1 MDGHGFHFYMLG
13 ILKLAM
19 NKMKYV
25 LLDEEGQPIRY
36 FDYPAEG
43 AVEVVEPKLT
53 FDEMMD
59 KFGEAL
65 L

>member
-1 MDGHGFHFYMLG
+1 MQ
-13 ILKLAM
+13 KTT
-19 NKMKYV
+19 KMKYV
-25 LLDEEGQPIRY
+25 LLDDEGQPVRY

-43 AVEVVEPKLT
+43 TVEVVEPKLT

>member
-1 MDGHGFHFYMLG
+1 
-13 ILKLAM
+13 
-19 NKMKYV
+19 MKYV
-25 LLDEEGQPIRY
+25 LLDDEGNVVRY

-43 AVEVVEPKLT
+43 AVEIIEPKLT
-53 FDEMMD
+53 FDEMLD

>member
-1 MDGHGFHFYMLG
+1 MT
-13 ILKLAM
+13 
-19 NKMKYV
+19 YV
-25 LLDEEGQPIRY
+25 LLDDENQPIRF

-43 AVEVVEPKLT
+43 TVEVIEPKLT

>member
-1 MDGHGFHFYMLG
+1 
-13 ILKLAM
+13 
-19 NKMKYV
+19 MKYV
-25 LLDEEGQPIRY
+25 LLDYEGNVVRY

-53 FDEMMD
+53 FDEMLD